1 MNLLLVLAFF
11 TQAKSMEVRYT
22 DVAPRIDG
30 VLDEVWQQ
38 ADSAYG
44 FVQFSPYEQQTP
56 SEQTV
61 VYALQDKENLYFAFR
76 CESKKGKPI
85 ACLTGNEDEVMIGLD
100 PFGSQ
105 NTAYFFSVYGSEI
118 AYDGWILDDGRTYDD
133 SWDGVWF
140 VKVKLSDDYYVVEF
154 KIPFKSIRYK
164 KGLGEWGLQ
173 FKRDIAYN
181 REVDYWTSVTQLEAE
196 RVSKYGKLTGID
208 PQASGYY
215 FELYPEAYVRYEKLG
230 EGADPQIKPSASLN
244 LKWDLTPQ
252 TALSATAFPDFAQIE
267 SDPYQLNLGRYE
279 QHLEERRPFFIE
291 GSDIFRLASFGE
303 DQQFMDYLDIFYS
316 RRVGK
321 SMNGDAV
328 PILGGAKVTHKSQTW
343 DWGILTAVTGDYS
356 RDSVLLERRRGFGV
370 LRGRYAL
377 SNNMDLGV
385 LASGTA
391 VSQDSYDLALG
402 LDGVYRNG
410 FNQFILQTAVSDRN
424 DKIGSAFSTGYF
436 GFIGKFLTIAT
447 VEAIH
452 DSFDVSE
459 MGYVPWQGKKQ
470 VLFSSGPFYTWKKGF
485 WRNLAVAPGFL
496 LVQEGGSR
504 DWSKLGMFL
513 FNPNFRNRW
522 GCNLSGNAGPY
533 YEADTN
539 YLYRSLNL
547 SVWGPLFGNQINF
560 GGNISYSF
568 NYARGFLAYQ
578 GYSWLSY
585 RYSIIPPLSIS
596 LNGNY
601 WVEWNPDNQIVD
613 TWPMLTP
620 RLRIS
625 FSSKMTLEVFDEMVM
640 NLPAGDF
647 AGLRYATNRVG
658 ALFSWN
664 FRPKSWIY
672 IALNDF
678 RADEGT
684 GRLVIQDQIG
694 AIKAKYL
701 LYF

>member
-11 TQAKSMEVRYT
+11 TQTKSLEVRYT
-22 DVAPRIDG
+22 DIAPRIDG

-38 ADSAYG
+38 ADSAYD
-44 FVQFSPYEQQTP
+44 FVQFTPYEQQPP

-61 VYALQDKENLYFAFR
+61 VYALQDRDNLYFAFR
-76 CESKKGKPI
+76 CDSKKGRPI
-85 ACLTGNEDEVMIGLD
+85 ACLTGNEDEVAIGID

-105 NTAYFFSVYGSEI
+105 NTAYYFSVYGSEI
-118 AYDGWILDDGRTYDD
+118 IDDGWVLDDGRTRDN
-133 SWDGVWF
+133 SWDGVWY
-140 VKVKLSDDYYVVEF
+140 VEVGMYADYYVVEF

-164 KGLGEWGLQ
+164 KDQNEWGLE
-173 FKRDIAYN
+173 FKRYIGYN
-181 REVDYWTSVTQLEAE
+181 QEVDYWTSVTQLEAE
-196 RVSKYGKLTGID
+196 RVSKYGKLTGIN

-230 EGADPQIKPSASLN
+230 ENVDVNIKPSASLN

-252 TALSATAFPDFAQIE
+252 TTLSATTLPDFAQIE
-267 SDPYQLNLGRYE
+267 SDLYQLNLGRYPLY
-279 QHLEERRPFFIE
+279 LEERRPFFIE
-291 GSDIFRLASFGE
+291 GQDIFRMASFGE
-303 DQQFMDYLDIFYS
+303 DQEFMDYLDIFYS
-316 RRVGK
+316 RRIGK

-328 PILGGAKVTHKSQTW
+328 PILGGMKVTHKSQVW
-343 DWGILTAVTGDYS
+343 DWGMLTAVTGDYS

-370 LRGRYAL
+370 LRGRHAF

-391 VSQDSYDLALG
+391 TDPDSFDLAFG
-402 LDGVYRNG
+402 VDGVYRNG
-410 FNQFILQTAVSDRN
+410 FNQYILQTAISDRN
-424 DKIGSAFSTGYF
+424 NKTGSAFAGGYF

-459 MGYVPWQGKKQ
+459 MGFVPWQGKKQ
-470 VLFSSGPFYTWKKGF
+470 VLFSSGPFYTWQKGF

-496 LVQEGGSR
+496 LVKEGGSQ
-504 DWSKLGMFL
+504 DWSKLGMFI

-547 SVWGPLFGNQINF
+547 SVWGPLFINQINF
-560 GGNISYSF
+560 GGNISYGW
-568 NYARGFLAYQ
+568 NYARGYLAYQ

-585 RYSIIPPLSIS
+585 RYSIIPQFSVS
-596 LNGNY
+596 LNGNF
-601 WVEWNPDNQIVD
+601 WVEWDPENQIVD
-613 TWPMLTP
+613 AWPLLTP

-625 FSSKMTLEVFDEMVM
+625 FNSKMTIEVFDQMVM
-640 NLPAGDF
+640 QAPAGDF
-647 AGLRYATNRVG
+647 GGIKYVSNRVG
-658 ALFSWN
+658 GLFSWN

-678 RADEGT
+678 RADDGT
-684 GRLVIQDQIG
+684 GKLIVQDQIG